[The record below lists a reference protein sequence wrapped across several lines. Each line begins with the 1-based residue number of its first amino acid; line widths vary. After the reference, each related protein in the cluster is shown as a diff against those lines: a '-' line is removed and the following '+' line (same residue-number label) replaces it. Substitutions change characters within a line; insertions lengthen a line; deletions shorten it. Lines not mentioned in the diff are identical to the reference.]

1 MAHSNLTRRA
11 LLGGLA
17 ALALP
22 VAALPAPALMLA
34 REASQGIDPAGY
46 LVSEKLDG
54 VRAHWDGRTL
64 RFRSGLPV
72 AAPAW
77 FIAGLPA
84 LPLDG
89 ELWLGRGRF
98 EALVSVVRKANPVD
112 AEWRDVRYA
121 LFDLPGAEGAFA
133 DRAAALQ
140 DTVARC
146 GHPALVA
153 VEQRS
158 LADPAG
164 LRQALKAVVD
174 GGGEGLVL
182 HRAEARW
189 QAGRSD
195 DLLKL
200 KPLADAEAVVI
211 GHEPGRGRFA
221 GRLGALRVR
230 TGEGVEF
237 RIGTGFSDED
247 RARPPSIGR
256 VVTYTHR
263 GFTNA
268 GVPRFASFWRVREL

>member
-22 VAALPAPALMLA
+22 VAARPAPALMLA
-34 REASQGIDPAGY
+34 RDAPADIDPAGH

-72 AAPAW
+72 AAPTW
-77 FIAGLPA
+77 FTAGLPA

-98 EALVSVVRKANPVD
+98 EALVSVVRKVSPVD
-112 AEWRDVRYA
+112 AEWRGLRYA
-121 LFDLPGAEGAFA
+121 LFDVPGGEGAFA
-133 DRAAALQ
+133 ERAAVLRDA
-140 DTVARC
+140 VARS

-153 VEQRS
+153 VEQRT
-158 LADPAG
+158 LGDRAA
-164 LRQALKAVVD
+164 LLQALKAVVD

-182 HRAEARW
+182 HRAGARW
-189 QAGRSD
+189 HAGRSD

-200 KPLADAEAVVI
+200 KPLADADAVVV
-211 GHEPGRGRFA
+211 GHEPGRGRFT
-221 GRLGALRVR
+221 GQLGALRVR
-230 TGEGVEF
+230 TREGVES
-237 RIGTGFSDED
+237 RIGTGFSDEV

>member
-22 VAALPAPALMLA
+22 VAARPAPALMLA
-34 REASQGIDPAGY
+34 REAPVDVDPRGH

-77 FIAGLPA
+77 FTAGLPA

-98 EALVSVVRKANPVD
+98 EALVSAVRKANPVD
-112 AEWRDVRYA
+112 AEWRAVRYA
-121 LFDLPGAEGAFA
+121 LFDLPGGEGAFA
-133 DRAAALQ
+133 ERAVVLR

-153 VEQRS
+153 VEQRT
-158 LADPAG
+158 LADRAA
-164 LRQALKAVVD
+164 LLQALKAVVD

-182 HRAEARW
+182 HRARARW
-189 QAGRSD
+189 HAGRSG

-200 KPLADAEAVVI
+200 KPLADAEALVV
-211 GHEPGRGRFA
+211 GHAPGRGRFA
-221 GRLGALRVR
+221 GQLGALRVR
-230 TGEGVEF
+230 TAEGVEF
-237 RIGTGFSDED
+237 LIGTGFSDEE

-263 GFTNA
+263 GLTNA
-268 GVPRFASFWRVREL
+268 GVPRFASYWRVREL